1 MGHEHCD
8 RYFSF
13 NSVVCQLRRQSKAV
27 KSLGFNQMLRLNQ
40 SVGAQAAPTL
50 RLFNDSL
57 PVHHPLSPCWDAL
70 CHAALIRVLPINPD
84 RPIF

>member
-27 KSLGFNQMLRLNQ
+27 KPLGFNQMLRLINQ
-40 SVGAQAAPTL
+40 
-50 RLFNDSL
+50 
-57 PVHHPLSPCWDAL
+57 
-70 CHAALIRVLPINPD
+70 
-84 RPIF
+84 